1 MESRTSVS
9 LRAEGGSAS
18 CGRSHSWRMLRV
30 EAGFWRQ
37 ERLKVSSISCNSL
50 LSAFEKG
57 TQWTK
62 ALALLQ
68 QMGRW
73 RLQTQAGF

>member
-1 MESRTSVS
+1 
-9 LRAEGGSAS
+9 
-18 CGRSHSWRMLRV
+18 MLRV